1 MSVATAV
8 ILIELAAPLSARA
21 AECGTL
27 EQQTGGCPTSGA
39 EIGHGG
45 VDVSATD
52 GRAGTSAGAGSP
64 RQGGGAP
71 AIDPVTDPVADPG
84 TAVVRPPVTVI
95 CIPNSPCDPNFT
107 VQLSDLVSF
116 RPTTPVAAMEPRGWM
131 VVGLDTNF
139 IARSAVEVQGG
150 LLLGYQ
156 ADVRFRPARY
166 AWSYGDGTSAVT
178 STAGATW
185 HELGLPEFSKTGTS
199 HVYRAGGTYTIEL
212 RVGFTAEYRFGGS
225 PWRVISGT
233 LFVPANRLTAL
244 AGEATTVLVA
254 RDCTG
259 NPSGPGC

>member
-1 MSVATAV
+1 
-8 ILIELAAPLSARA
+8 
-21 AECGTL
+21 
-27 EQQTGGCPTSGA
+27 
-39 EIGHGG
+39 
-45 VDVSATD
+45 
-52 GRAGTSAGAGSP
+52 
-64 RQGGGAP
+64 
-71 AIDPVTDPVADPG
+71 
-84 TAVVRPPVTVI
+84 VI

-139 IARSAVEVQGG
+139 IARSAVEVQSG